1 VAASGVAFD
10 LQVFAEQRHG
20 GVSRY
25 FRELMGKL
33 AARAAWSPVVTPGFH
48 IAPLPR
54 EGIRRVAPVT
64 GLPPLPHSVRALRAA
79 NRLALAVRRKAVR
92 REAAVYHPTWYDRAT
107 IELLGTMPLVV
118 TIHDL
123 IPERWPD
130 VTTPLQV
137 AERRWVIERA
147 AAILCVSNATR
158 DALADR
164 YPGTETKATVAHL
177 GMSDDLT
184 APVPSPARA
193 VDPYFVYVGKRGSYK
208 DFPTCLR
215 ALAGARADVR
225 MVVAGGGP
233 PEAGALS
240 FVERHRLAGRVRF
253 EPAPDDARMRELLAG
268 SCGLISSSREEGFGL
283 PPLEALALGVPVV
296 LSDIPVYREVY
307 GRWASFFPPGDPQ
320 ALASLLE
327 RTLDAPPLP
336 PVREDLVA
344 AFSWDEAAARAEDA
358 YARASA

>member
-1 VAASGVAFD
+1 MAAPGVAFD

-33 AARAAWSPVVTPGFH
+33 SARAAWSPVVTPGFH

-54 EGIRRVAPVT
+54 KGIRRVAPLTRV
-64 GLPPLPHSVRALRAA
+64 PPLPHSVRALRAA
-79 NRLALAVRRKAVR
+79 NRLALATRKRAVLT
-92 REAAVYHPTWYDRAT
+92 EAAVYHPTWYDRAT
-107 IELLGTMPLVV
+107 IELLGEMPLVV

-123 IPERWPD
+123 IPERWPA
-130 VTTPLQV
+130 VTTPAQL
-137 AERRWVIERA
+137 AERSWVIERA

-158 DALADR
+158 EALADH
-164 YPGTETKATVAHL
+164 YPGTEAKATVAHL

-184 APVPSPARA
+184 APVPSPAREA
-193 VDPYFVYVGKRGSYK
+193 DPYFVYVGKRGSYK

-215 ALAGARADVR
+215 AVAGARADVR
-225 MVVAGGGP
+225 LVVAGGGP
-233 PEAGALS
+233 PEASALA
-240 FVERHRLAGRVRF
+240 FLERHQLAERVRF
-253 EPAPDDARMRELLAG
+253 EPAPDDRKMRELLAG

-307 GRWASFFPPGDPQ
+307 GPWASFFPPGDAQ

-327 RTLDAPPLP
+327 RTLDAPPRP
-336 PVREDLVA
+336 AGREDLIA
-344 AFSWDEAAARAEDA
+344 AFSWDQVAARAEDA